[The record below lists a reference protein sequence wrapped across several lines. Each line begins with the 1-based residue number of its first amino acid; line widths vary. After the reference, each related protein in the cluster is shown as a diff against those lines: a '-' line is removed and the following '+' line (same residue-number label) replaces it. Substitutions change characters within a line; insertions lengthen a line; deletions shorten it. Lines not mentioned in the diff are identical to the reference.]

1 MIDFNIN
8 LTFAI
13 IFFSLLGYLIGSV
26 PFGLV
31 ITKING
37 VPDIRKSGS
46 GNIGATNVFRTGK
59 KGLAVL
65 TLIFD
70 ISKGY
75 ISVIISIIF
84 IKFQIFFEYL
94 DNFEEINYLLGAFSG
109 FFCILGHCFPI
120 WLKFK
125 GGKGVA
131 SSFGIILAFD
141 FLIGVVTILIWISI
155 FYISRISSLS
165 AMISFFIC
173 PFLFLFYD
181 YNSFLVTAS
190 FLASLLIFFKH
201 RTNIS
206 RLINKQE
213 SKF

>member
-1 MIDFNIN
+1 M
-8 LTFAI
+8 L
-13 IFFSLLGYLIGSV
+13 
-26 PFGLV
+26 

-65 TLIFD
+65 TLVFD

-75 ISVIISIIF
+75 ISVILTILF
-84 IKFQIFFEYL
+84 QKFEIFFEHV
-94 DNFEEINYLLGAFSG
+94 DNLEEINYLLAALSG

-120 WLKFK
+120 WLKLH

-141 FLIGVVTILIWISI
+141 FLIGVVTLMIWVCS

-181 YNSFLVTAS
+181 YNSFLVIAS

-206 RLINKQE
+206 RIINKQE